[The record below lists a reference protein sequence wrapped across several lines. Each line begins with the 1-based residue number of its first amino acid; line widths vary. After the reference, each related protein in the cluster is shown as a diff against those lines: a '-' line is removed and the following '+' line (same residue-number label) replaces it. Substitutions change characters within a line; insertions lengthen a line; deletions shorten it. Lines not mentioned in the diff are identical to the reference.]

1 MQELTTCPVCN
12 SENFAPTVK
21 MDAGNFF
28 YYLCECGVAF
38 LSPCMTEAETKEYY
52 QSGAYRAQTAKDEQS
67 TQEGK
72 QQHQEHAEF
81 IAMLMKDSRVL
92 SHLDI
97 GCSSGELLRAIQNDH
112 PGIVS
117 RGVDPDP
124 VLTSQ
129 DFTVYKSLDDV
140 QDQFQFITM
149 IHTLEHVV
157 DPVAFLEKTAAR
169 LKDGGIFLVQVPNR
183 RAWIAA
189 YSPPQHVLAYD
200 ESSLRHVLERSGF
213 KVLSTILHG
222 YTVPLDLNITAICT
236 K

>member
-21 MDAGNFF
+21 MDVGGFL

-38 LSPCMTEAETKEYY
+38 LSPCMTEAEEKEYY
-52 QSGAYRAQTAKDEQS
+52 RTGAYREQTVKNENDKGTAHN
-67 TQEGK
+67 
-72 QQHQEHAEF
+72 QHQEHADF
-81 IAMLMKDSRVL
+81 IAMLMKDSRIF

-97 GCSSGELLRAIQNDH
+97 GCSSCELLRAIQQDH
-112 PGIVS
+112 PGVVS

-124 VLTSQ
+124 ILTSQ
-129 DFTVYKSLDDV
+129 DFTIYKSIDDV
-140 QDQFQFITM
+140 QDQFRFITL
-149 IHTLEHVV
+149 IHTLEHIANPVV
-157 DPVAFLEKTAAR
+157 FLEKIAPR
-169 LKDGGIFLVQVPNR
+169 LSERGVFIVQVPNR

-189 YSPPQHVLAYD
+189 YSPPQHVIAYD
-200 ESSLRHVLERSGF
+200 ESSLKHVLERAGF

-222 YTVPLDLNITAICT
+222 YTIPLDLNITAICT